1 MKSKWHNLAVVV
13 GIVLGLVLASGF
25 VKSPVSADVPP
36 DVDIL
41 HKVKQAGL
49 WEMPVGSEL
58 AARSLNP
65 QVRDIGARISAE
77 HHQLN
82 QITDVAAAK
91 MGVTLPVKPTED
103 QQNWMAQ
110 VAAASPENVDRVAIN
125 LLRAAHGKVLPL
137 LAQVKV
143 GTRSPIIRDF
153 TTESMIYVSR
163 HIGYLESSGLVEFSA
178 LPEPI
183 LASSTSV
190 SYINIAGWIIVSAV
204 LIWWLYRT
212 SYPQRTTAP
221 RHRKK

>member
-1 MKSKWHNLAVVV
+1 MKSKWQNLAVVV

-58 AARSLNP
+58 AARSPNP

-77 HHQLN
+77 HHQLD
-82 QITDVAAAK
+82 QITEVAAAK
-91 MGVTLPVKPTED
+91 MGVSLPIKPTED
-103 QQNWMAQ
+103 QQKWMDQ
-110 VAAASPENVDRVAIN
+110 ISAASPENIDRVAIN

-153 TTESMIYVSR
+153 TTESMVYVGR
-163 HIGYLESSGLVEFSA
+163 HIGYLESTGLVEFSA
-178 LPEPI
+178 LPEPT
-183 LASSTSV
+183 LASSTSL
-190 SYINIAGWIIVSAV
+190 SYVNVIGWIIVSVV

-212 SYPQRTTAP
+212 AYPQRVAP

>member
-1 MKSKWHNLAVVV
+1 MKSRWQNLAVVV
-13 GIVLGLVLASGF
+13 GLVLGLVLASGF
-25 VKSPVSADVPP
+25 VKAPVSADVPP

-49 WEMPVGSEL
+49 WEMPVGSAL
-58 AARSLNP
+58 AARSPNP
-65 QVRDIGARISAE
+65 QVRDVGARISAE
-77 HHQLN
+77 HHELD
-82 QITDVAAAK
+82 QITEVAAAK
-91 MGVTLPVKPTED
+91 MGVSLPIKPTED

-110 VAAASPENVDRVAIN
+110 VAAASPENIDRVAIN

-143 GTRSPIIRDF
+143 GTRSPIIREF
-153 TTESMIYVSR
+153 TATSMIYVGR
-163 HIGYLESSGLVEFSA
+163 HINYLESTGLVEFGA
-178 LPEPI
+178 LPEPT

-190 SYINIAGWIIVSAV
+190 SYVNIAGWIIVSAI

-221 RHRKK
+221 RHRKR